1 MNVIRQLIYKE
12 WFRFFS
18 ASVFVLFLL
27 LTAANLI
34 SGFLRRNVT
43 PVEVIL
49 NHLIEIPT
57 HMKLIFPVSCLV
69 ASLFAINKLKQR
81 NELTA
86 IFAGGYSRKKFIF
99 CIFTAA
105 LSVGVFQFTIS
116 AFLEPYTKSRRHEII
131 KDSEAKFRNLKSKG
145 LRSSTIGSGKIWYKS
160 NNYFF
165 SFSKYDRINQK
176 LIDLSIFFY
185 NDNYQ
190 ISKVLYSDFAIFIK
204 DRDSWIIPKAQV
216 LESLDLNEFSIEK
229 NIENFELNIN
239 EKPNE
244 FNQIEADITT
254 LSVPKLL
261 NYIRKLSN
269 KGINVNEY
277 MVILLDK
284 FSTSIIC
291 ILFALVATI
300 SSFNSNKRNSSMG
313 KTIFAIFVFI
323 IVYWLVNSYF
333 LELGKSSKV
342 NPYIATF
349 TVPILFFIFLSS
361 FFYHHRKLR

>member
-1 MNVIRQLIYKE
+1 VNVVRQLILKE
-12 WFRFFS
+12 WFKFFS

-27 LTAANLI
+27 LSAANLI

-43 PVEVIL
+43 PLEVIL
-49 NHLIEIPT
+49 NHLIETPT

-86 IFAGGYSRKKFIF
+86 IFSGGYSRKKFIF

-105 LSVGVFQFTIS
+105 LSVGVFQFVIS
-116 AFLEPYTKSRRHEII
+116 AFLEPYTKSRRHDII
-131 KDSEAKFRNLKSKG
+131 QDSEAKFRNLKSKG

-165 SFSKYDRINQK
+165 SFSKYDRIEEK
-176 LIDLSIFFY
+176 LIDLSIFYY
-185 NDNYQ
+185 NNTNQ
-190 ISKVLYSDFAIFIK
+190 LSKVLYSEYASFNR
-204 DRDSWIIPKAQV
+204 DRNKWIIPKADIID
-216 LESLDLNEFSIEK
+216 SLDTKSFAEEK
-229 NIENFELNIN
+229 QLVDVELDIK
-239 EKPNE
+239 ERPNE

-254 LSVPKLL
+254 LSVL
-261 NYIRKLSN
+261 KLSN
-269 KGINVNEY
+269 YINKLAKKGINVNEY
-277 MVILLDK
+277 MVLLLDK
-284 FSTSIIC
+284 FSTAIIC
-291 ILFALVATI
+291 VLFGLVATI

-313 KTIFAIFVFI
+313 KTIFAIFIFI

-333 LELGKSSKV
+333 LELGKNSKL
-342 NPYIATF
+342 NPYVACF
-349 TVPILFFIFLSS
+349 AVPLAFFIFLAT